1 MAALLAP
8 AVYLIT
14 LVWYRVKKNNKS
26 RLLLIVTARC
36 GEIVPERIFSDIPR
50 KTGRENRL
58 VVLPFGKSVEIA
70 YKSIKVRFFRS
81 LITTLSLV
89 LAVSF
94 LSFTD
99 VSNNVANGM
108 LASGSPELR
117 QTLVR
122 AGYDLGPE
130 TTNVVS
136 SPKQRWILILS
147 LLVCAVGIVNA
158 QLMAV
163 TERFRE
169 IGTMKCLGALD
180 RFVLRL
186 FILEAG
192 MQGLAGSVAGALVGA
207 VFALVAGWVRFGGVA
222 LRQVTLM
229 EVAASMAFATAIG
242 IGLSL
247 LGVLYPAL
255 VAARMQPVE
264 AMRVEQ

>member
-1 MAALLAP
+1 MQ
-8 AVYLIT
+8 
-14 LVWYRVKKNNKS
+14 
-26 RLLLIVTARC
+26 
-36 GEIVPERIFSDIPR
+36 ERIFSDTPENS
-50 KTGRENRL
+50 TREHRL

-70 YKSIKVRFFRS
+70 YKSIRVRFFRA

-94 LSFTD
+94 LSFVD
-99 VSNNVANGM
+99 VSNDVANGM
-108 LASGSPELR
+108 LASGKPELR
-117 QTLVR
+117 QDLIR
-122 AGYDLGPE
+122 SGYDLGPQD
-130 TTNVVS
+130 TNVAS
-136 SPKQRWILILS
+136 NPKQRWIIILS
-147 LLVCAVGIVNA
+147 LLVCVVGIVNA

-192 MQGLAGSVAGALVGA
+192 MQGLAGAAVGALTGTLFALAGGLARFGLAAVQLVSVADVA
-207 VFALVAGWVRFGGVA
+207 VSLAG
-222 LRQVTLM
+222 
-229 EVAASMAFATAIG
+229 ATAIG
-242 IGLSL
+242 LLLSL
-247 LGVLYPAL
+247 LGVLYPAW

>member
-1 MAALLAP
+1 MQ
-8 AVYLIT
+8 
-14 LVWYRVKKNNKS
+14 
-26 RLLLIVTARC
+26 
-36 GEIVPERIFSDIPR
+36 ERIFSDTPENS
-50 KTGRENRL
+50 TREHRL

-70 YKSIKVRFFRS
+70 YKSIRVRFFRA

-94 LSFTD
+94 LSFVD
-99 VSNNVANGM
+99 VSNDVANGM
-108 LASGSPELR
+108 LASGKLELR
-117 QTLVR
+117 QDLIR
-122 AGYDLGPE
+122 SGYDLGPQD
-130 TTNVVS
+130 TNVAS
-136 SPKQRWILILS
+136 NPKQRWIIILS
-147 LLVCAVGIVNA
+147 LLVCVVGIVNA

-192 MQGLAGSVAGALVGA
+192 MQGLAGAAVGALGGTL
-207 VFALVAGWVRFGGVA
+207 FALAGGLARFGLAAVQ
-222 LRQVTLM
+222 LVSVTD
-229 EVAASMAFATAIG
+229 VAASLAGATAIG
-242 IGLSL
+242 LLLSL
-247 LGVLYPAL
+247 LGVLYPAW

>member
-1 MAALLAP
+1 MQD
-8 AVYLIT
+8 
-14 LVWYRVKKNNKS
+14 
-26 RLLLIVTARC
+26 
-36 GEIVPERIFSDIPR
+36 RIFSNR
-50 KTGRENRL
+50 AEASASTHRL

-99 VSNNVANGM
+99 VSNDVANGM
-108 LASGSPELR
+108 LASGSAELR
-117 QTLVR
+117 QALVR

-130 TTNVVS
+130 ADNVAS
-136 SPKQRWILILS
+136 TPKQRWILILS

-192 MQGLAGSVAGALVGA
+192 MQGLAGSVAGALLGA
-207 VFALVAGWVRFGGVA
+207 IFALSAGWVRFGGAALQQVA
-222 LRQVTLM
+222 MTQ
-229 EVAASMAFATAIG
+229 VAASIAAATGIG
-242 IGLSL
+242 IALSL

-264 AMRVEQ
+264 AMRVET

>member
-1 MAALLAP
+1 LP
-8 AVYLIT
+8 
-14 LVWYRVKKNNKS
+14 
-26 RLLLIVTARC
+26 
-36 GEIVPERIFSDIPR
+36 
-50 KTGRENRL
+50 GRSGRMQRL
-58 VVLPFGKSVEIA
+58 VVMPFGKSVEIA

-99 VSNNVANGM
+99 VSNAVANGM
-108 LASGSPELR
+108 LASGSTELR
-117 QTLVR
+117 QALVR

-130 TTNVVS
+130 ANNVAA
-136 SPKQRWILILS
+136 SPKQRWIIMLS

-192 MQGLAGSVAGALVGA
+192 MQGLAGSAAGALIGA
-207 VFALVAGWVRFGGVA
+207 AFALVTAWARFGGAA
-222 LRQVTLM
+222 LQPVTLTA
-229 EVAASMAFATAIG
+229 VAASTGAATGIG
-242 IGLSL
+242 VGLSL
-247 LGVLYPAL
+247 LGVLYPAR

-264 AMRVEQ
+264 AMRVEP